1 MKKSGS
7 NQENNISLINDACTV
22 IRSNVLLAQSYIDY
36 HEEIDGLVPIYFAL
50 EQIELALTKIESVC
64 DISAIK

>member
-1 MKKSGS
+1 MTKNKSDK
-7 NQENNISLINDACTV
+7 ENNISLINDACAV